1 MKLSGLAGLYGRFI
15 GLSHAWLAPDAIS
28 CWLVPSEFMDVNYGL
43 AIKWYLLDRVTLLH
57 IHRFDPGD
65 LQFADALV
73 SSAIVCFRNTAPAR
87 RPFRY
92 LHFRRHSCR
101 AASHCFGDTTFGL
114 FISDVSVCVLIF
126 LPLILQ

>member
-1 MKLSGLAGLYGRFI
+1 MKLSGLAGLYGHFI

-43 AIKWYLLDRVTLLH
+43 AIKWYLLDRVTLLR
-57 IHRFDPGD
+57 IHRFDP
-65 LQFADALV
+65 
-73 SSAIVCFRNTAPAR
+73 IVCFRNTAPPR

-101 AASHCFGDTTFGL
+101 AASHCFRDTTFGL
-114 FISDVSVCVLIF
+114 FISDVRVCVLIF
-126 LPLILQ
+126 LPLVLQ

>member
-15 GLSHAWLAPDAIS
+15 GLSHAWLALDAIS

-43 AIKWYLLDRVTLLH
+43 AIKWYLLNRVTLLH

-73 SSAIVCFRNTAPAR
+73 SSAIVCFRNTAPPAD
-87 RPFRY
+87 
-92 LHFRRHSCR
+92 HSVI
-101 AASHCFGDTTFGL
+101 FTFGGTL
-114 FISDVSVCVLIF
+114 GAPLPTASATPLSVFSFPTSAFVCSYSCL
-126 LPLILQ
+126 